1 MNRYITY
8 MLSNPTRAQGFK
20 KAGSSFHKAMK
31 QIKTITHFFK
41 VIIATGTYIMKNF
54 PMLFVNTELEFQS

>member
-8 MLSNPTRAQGFK
+8 MVSKPTCAQVFK
-20 KAGSSFHKAMK
+20 KARSSFNKAMK

-41 VIIATGTYIMKNF
+41 VIIATGT
-54 PMLFVNTELEFQS
+54 

>member
-8 MLSNPTRAQGFK
+8 MLSKPTRAQGFK

-41 VIIATGTYIMKNF
+41 VIIATGT
-54 PMLFVNTELEFQS
+54 